1 MKLSIHCWWIW
12 SLILVCCTGLKPGLL
27 PSRCTAPLQA
37 ERQSV
42 VVSLPFN
49 IKNQRVD
56 AYLAATAGGNI
67 SRSAFGQL
75 CESGR
80 VVVNDKIG
88 KKNTKVHNGDRID
101 YEAS

>member
-1 MKLSIHCWWIW
+1 M
-12 SLILVCCTGLKPGLL
+12 G
-27 PSRCTAPLQA
+27 PLQA

-49 IKNQRVD
+49 VKNQRVD
-56 AYLAATAGGNI
+56 TYLAATVEANI

-75 CESGR
+75 CENGK
-80 VVVNDKIG
+80 VVINDKIG

-101 YEAS
+101 YEASFSTPKKIYCNRYL